1 MKIPIH
7 VSEREFLRK
16 GYSRWGMVKVVCCQS
31 QSGRILLCCDTHCSV
46 ALKPQLLQAFDL
58 QLWQKN
64 RLCEQSGDEQQ

>member
-1 MKIPIH
+1 MGH
-7 VSEREFLRK
+7 GK
-16 GYSRWGMVKVVCCQS
+16 GGMLPVAV
-31 QSGRILLCCDTHCSV
+31 GENILCCDTHCSV